1 MLGLR
6 VLEGEGLYEDLCVI
20 SRNMS
25 YMVRTYPESLN
36 EEASRATSK
45 Q

>member
-1 MLGLR
+1 MR
-6 VLEGEGLYEDLCVI
+6 ICVFI